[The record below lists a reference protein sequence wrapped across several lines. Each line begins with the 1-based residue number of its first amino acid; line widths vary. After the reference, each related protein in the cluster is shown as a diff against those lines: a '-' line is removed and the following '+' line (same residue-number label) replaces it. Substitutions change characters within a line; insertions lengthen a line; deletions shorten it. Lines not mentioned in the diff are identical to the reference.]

1 MDRKYFVFNSLLE
14 KKCTK
19 LIAFCIASTKDVN
32 NYGPEHLT
40 VPKMKTGRRRASD
53 IGDIYEWLRRR
64 SPSPNK
70 LLILPGL

>member
-1 MDRKYFVFNSLLE
+1 MCS
-14 KKCTK
+14 T
-19 LIAFCIASTKDVN
+19 STKDVN
-32 NYGPEHLT
+32 NCGPVHLT